1 MAGSSKRRSAAA
13 KKRKKAQK
21 AQELRHLIS
30 AAASAAATAH
40 TFLSDNDLHLLPSQT
55 LSLES
60 KIASAAHSLSNLHS
74 LLQSPSPSPS
84 PSSSSSPSP
93 PSWFDRFV
101 PFSESP
107 DNDARWVE
115 AFRMSKSSF
124 GLLLSAVSS
133 PLQNSGLDLGLDRVL
148 GIALFRLAH
157 GGSYKA
163 VGRRFGVASDVACR
177 CFFEVCKAVNDGLG
191 HLLEF
196 SPDMRRGFVGFG
208 SGSLPNCCGVLGFT
222 RVLVEGGESLI
233 VQGMVD
239 WEGRFM
245 DVSAGWHGS
254 IQPSVV
260 LSRSK
265 LFSRVE
271 ESKELLLN
279 GPLIEID
286 ATLIPQYVLGDA
298 CCPLLQ
304 WVMTPFSIPNTECD
318 SYLSEKAFNSVHGE
332 AMRLVRTAF
341 GRVKARWQLLSMK
354 WKKESVEFLPFI
366 VVTGCLLHN
375 FLLQCGEG
383 VADENVDDFEEHWG
397 FADFEGGGDE
407 SGVRIR
413 NALASQLSRVSKSAE
428 TNVVCEYSILPLME
442 EVLL

>member
-1 MAGSSKRRSAAA
+1 MAGTKRRSAAA
-13 KKRKKAQK
+13 KKRKKPPQK
-21 AQELRHLIS
+21 PQDDLSHLIS
-30 AAASAAATAH
+30 SAASAAAVAH
-40 TFLSDNDLHLLPSQT
+40 IFLSDNDLHLLPSQT

-60 KIASAAHSLSNLHS
+60 KIASAAHSLSTLHS
-74 LLQSPSPSPS
+74 LLQSPSPPPPS
-84 PSSSSSPSP
+84 LSSSSSSSSNPS
-93 PSWFDRFV
+93 SWFDRFV

-124 GLLLSAVSS
+124 GLLLSAIKNSS
-133 PLQNSGLDLGLDRVL
+133 SLQNSGLDLGLDRVL

-177 CFFEVCKAVNDGLG
+177 CFFVACKAVNDGLG

-208 SGSLPNCCGVLGFT
+208 SGSLPNCCGVLGFS
-222 RVLVEGGESLI
+222 RVLVEGGGSVI

-254 IQPSVV
+254 IEPSVI

-341 GRVKARWQLLSMK
+341 GRVKAGWQLLSMK

-383 VADENVDDFEEHWG
+383 VADENVDDFDEHWG
-397 FADFEGGGDE
+397 FANFEGDGDE
-407 SGVRIR
+407 SGERIR
-413 NALASQLSRVSKSAE
+413 NALASQLSRVSKSVDP
-428 TNVVCEYSILPLME
+428 NFICE
-442 EVLL
+442 